1 MSGSGETRPP
11 RLAKIRRMNFRIQG
25 LDPHPFIPLYGRS
38 DAALAELG
46 VLRVQV
52 DDPHGAPDRIELR
65 DAEPGETVLLLNH
78 EYLDVASPYRGR
90 HAIYV
95 REGATHAFDAVNT
108 VPDCLRR
115 RLLSLRAFDA
125 SGMMVDADV
134 IEGSNIESLIERL
147 LAHEE
152 VRFIQAH
159 HARRGCYAARIERA

>member
-1 MSGSGETRPP
+1 MSESGQTQTRCFTKM
-11 RLAKIRRMNFRIQG
+11 RCMNFRIQG
-25 LDPHPFIPLYGRS
+25 LDAQPFLHLYNRS
-38 DAALAELG
+38 DAELAALG

-52 DDPHGAPDRIELR
+52 DEPHAAPDRIELR

-78 EYLDVASPYRGR
+78 VYLDVASPYRGR

-95 REGATHAFDAVNT
+95 REGATQAFDAVNT
-108 VPDCLRR
+108 VPGALRR

-125 SGMMVDADV
+125 AGMMVDADV
-134 IEGSNIESLIERL
+134 VEGSAIETLIERL
-147 LAHEE
+147 FAHAE